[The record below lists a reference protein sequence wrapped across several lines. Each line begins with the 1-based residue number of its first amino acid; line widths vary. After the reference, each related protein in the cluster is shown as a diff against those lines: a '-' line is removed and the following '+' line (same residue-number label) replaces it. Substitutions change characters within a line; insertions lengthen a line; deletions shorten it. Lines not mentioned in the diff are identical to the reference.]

1 MSNETHP
8 TYDLST
14 TLDIDP
20 TAATIDPGTSILLS
34 GPSMLG
40 TDSLAFDILADGLG
54 QGDGAIAVTTSDSC
68 DGVRADIESRSR
80 DFDPGR
86 VACIDCRSE
95 GGREERHL
103 DSGQYLYS
111 VSEPSDF
118 TGIGIGITNAFDL
131 LESQDVPKSR
141 FALDSLST
149 LVTYADRQTVF
160 KFCHVVSSRLD
171 SADSL
176 GVFTIDSDV
185 HDDQTLSVLKQVF
198 DGMIEL
204 RENDGRREARLLGIQ
219 PEPTDW
225 TVL

>member
-1 MSNETHP
+1 MSNEAHP

-20 TAATIDPGTSILLS
+20 AAAAIDPGTSILLS

-40 TDSLAFDILADGLG
+40 TDALALDILADGLG
-54 QGDGAIAVTTSDSC
+54 RGEGAIAVTTSSTC
-68 DGVRADIESRSR
+68 DDVRTDIESRLDDEVR
-80 DFDPGR
+80 GQL
-86 VACIDCRSE
+86 ACIDCRSE

-131 LESQDVPKSR
+131 LESKDVAKSR

-171 SADSL
+171 SAGSL

-185 HDDQTLSVLKQVF
+185 HDEQTLSVLKQVF

-204 RENDGRREARLLGIQ
+204 RENNGRREARLLGIR